1 MNILAV
7 DDKQLALNAVLR
19 AVHEVDPEGTCHG
32 VTSGEE
38 ALDWA
43 REHHP
48 QVVFTDIEMPGL
60 GGLEHAKMLR
70 EIDTK
75 INVVFAT
82 AHGEYALE
90 AHGLYPSGF
99 LMKPVTVAGVRE
111 ALENL
116 RHPAV
121 EPPAHALSVRCFGN
135 FEVFADGRPLKF
147 KRTKTKELFAYLIDR
162 NGSRVTIGEVM
173 AILWED
179 GQDSVSRRAQ
189 VRNLISDLRSTL
201 ASVDHADVLERGR
214 DSIAIVP
221 SLIDCDYFKF
231 LACDNA
237 AVNSYNGEYMSQY
250 SWSEMTLSRLGY

>member
-7 DDKQLALNAVLR
+7 DDKQLALNAVVR
-19 AVHEVDPEGTCHG
+19 TVREIDPEGTCTG

-38 ALDWA
+38 ALAWT

-60 GGLEHAKMLR
+60 GGLELAKALR
-70 EIDTK
+70 ELDSN

-99 LMKPVTVAGVRE
+99 LMKPVTAEGVRE

-116 RHPAV
+116 RHPV
-121 EPPAHALSVRCFGN
+121 STVDPHALTVRCFGN
-135 FEVFADGRPLKF
+135 FEVFFDGRPLKF
-147 KRTKTKELFAYLIDR
+147 KRSKTKELFAYLIDR
-162 NGSRVTIGEVM
+162 NGSRSSIGEVM
-173 AILWED
+173 AVLWED
-179 GQDSVSRRAQ
+179 GQDSISRRAQ

-201 ASVDHADVLERGR
+201 ASVNQADVLERGR

-231 LACDNA
+231 LACDSA
-237 AVNSYNGEYMSQY
+237 AVNSYKGEYMSQY

>member
-7 DDKQLALNAVLR
+7 DDKQLALNAVVR
-19 AVHEVDPEGTCHG
+19 TVHEIDPEGTCTG

-38 ALDWA
+38 ALAWA

-60 GGLEHAKMLR
+60 GGLELAKALR
-70 EIDTK
+70 ELDSN

-90 AHGLYPSGF
+90 AHGLYSSGF
-99 LMKPVTVAGVRE
+99 LMKPVTAEGVRE

-116 RHPAV
+116 RHPV
-121 EPPAHALSVRCFGN
+121 VNPVSHTLSVRCFGN

-147 KRTKTKELFAYLIDR
+147 KRSKTKELFAYLIDR
-162 NGSRVTIGEVM
+162 NGSRSSIGEVM
-173 AILWED
+173 AVLWED
-179 GQDSVSRRAQ
+179 GQDSISRRAQ

-201 ASVDHADVLERGR
+201 ASVDQADVLERGR

-221 SLIDCDYFKF
+221 GLIDCDYFKF

-237 AVNSYNGEYMSQY
+237 AVNSYKGEYMSQY

>member
-7 DDKQLALNAVLR
+7 DDKQLALNAVVR
-19 AVHEVDPEGTCHG
+19 TVGEVDPEGSCTG
-32 VTSGEE
+32 VLSGEE
-38 ALDWA
+38 ALEWA

-60 GGLEHAKMLR
+60 GGLELAKALR
-70 EIDTK
+70 ELDSN
-75 INVVFAT
+75 INIVFAT

-99 LMKPVTVAGVRE
+99 LMKPVTVEGVRE
-111 ALENL
+111 ALDNL
-116 RHPAV
+116 RHPIETPV
-121 EPPAHALSVRCFGN
+121 THALTVRCFGN
-135 FEVFADGRPLKF
+135 FEVFVDGRPLKF
-147 KRTKTKELFAYLIDR
+147 KRSKTKELFAYLIDR
-162 NGSRVTIGEVM
+162 NGSRASIGEVM
-173 AILWED
+173 AVLWED
-179 GQDSVSRRAQ
+179 GQDSISRRAQ

-201 ASVDHADVLERGR
+201 ASVDQADVLERGR

-221 SLIDCDYFKF
+221 SLVDCDYFKF